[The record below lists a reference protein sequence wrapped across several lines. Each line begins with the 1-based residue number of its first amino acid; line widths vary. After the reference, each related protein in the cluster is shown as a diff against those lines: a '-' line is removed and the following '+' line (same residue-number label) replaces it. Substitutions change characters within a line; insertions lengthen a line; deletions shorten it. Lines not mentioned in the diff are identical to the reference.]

1 MFRNILLILITIL
14 CVYVF
19 LCVYMLLFNHWA
31 LSNFLRTH
39 ELQNIR
45 SPFPSFSPEVCSNS
59 CPLSHCCHPTI
70 SSSVT
75 SFSSCPQSFPASG
88 SFIISWL
95 FASGSQIIEASASA
109 SVLPVDIELISFR
122 IDWFDLLALQGILKS
137 LLQYHNSKASQE
149 TTCML
154 KKTQWLLSVLLNPS
168 SHVPDTQWGQTGAL
182 VFGAKKDLSQGLS
195 KESRQ
200 LVLK

>member
-1 MFRNILLILITIL
+1 MSDSLRPHGLQHAKLP
-14 CVYVF
+14 CPS
-19 LCVYMLLFNHWA
+19 
-31 LSNFLRTH
+31 LSPR
-39 ELQNIR
+39 
-45 SPFPSFSPEVCSNS
+45 VCSNS
-59 CPLSHCCHPTI
+59 CPLSQWRHPTI

-109 SVLPVDIELISFR
+109 SVFPVDIELISFR